1 MKVFVGGKNINS
13 TRHFKWTLNH
23 IVLLSNALKMP
34 EIRPLHFIVWF
45 CLHSYVLSTDITPA
59 DSLLNWT
66 YSLKSKGRRVF
77 SQADEDGVIE
87 EVFNYVG
94 TTNKVYVEF
103 GASDG
108 QECNTRYLRWV
119 TLNGDYRVKSIC

>member
-1 MKVFVGGKNINS
+1 MLRS
-13 TRHFKWTLNH
+13 
-23 IVLLSNALKMP
+23 KMP

-108 QECNTRYLRWV
+108 LECNTRYLRWV

>member
-1 MKVFVGGKNINS
+1 MHEF
-13 TRHFKWTLNH
+13 RH
-23 IVLLSNALKMP
+23 M
-34 EIRPLHFIVWF
+34 HFIVCF
-45 CLHSYVLSTDITPA
+45 SLHCPALFEPTDA
-59 DSLLNWT
+59 DFLHKWIQSLQ
-66 YSLKSKGRRVF
+66 SKGRRVF

-87 EVFNYVG
+87 EVFNFVG

-119 TLNGDYRVKSIC
+119 TLNSHYIMESELGSSGKGYGLVRAKTSH

>member
-1 MKVFVGGKNINS
+1 
-13 TRHFKWTLNH
+13 
-23 IVLLSNALKMP
+23 MP
-34 EIRPLHFIVWF
+34 ETGPLHFIVWF
-45 CLHSYVLSTDITPA
+45 CLHSHVLSTDITHA

-108 QECNTRYLRWV
+108 QECNTRYLRWGFL
-119 TLNGDYRVKSIC
+119 TASSY

>member
-1 MKVFVGGKNINS
+1 MIQMYEFQ
-13 TRHFKWTLNH
+13 TLN
-23 IVLLSNALKMP
+23 
-34 EIRPLHFIVWF
+34 FIIWF
-45 CLHSYVLSTDITPA
+45 CLHCQALFEATDTDAHFLHNWIQ
-59 DSLLNWT
+59 SLQ
-66 YSLKSKGRRVF
+66 SKGRRVF

-87 EVFNYVG
+87 EVFNHVG

-119 TLNGDYRVKSIC
+119 SLNGDYRVKSIF

>member
-1 MKVFVGGKNINS
+1 M
-13 TRHFKWTLNH
+13 
-23 IVLLSNALKMP
+23 
-34 EIRPLHFIVWF
+34 
-45 CLHSYVLSTDITPA
+45 
-59 DSLLNWT
+59 
-66 YSLKSKGRRVF
+66 F

-87 EVFNYVG
+87 EVFNFVG

-119 TLNGDYRVKSIC
+119 TLNSHYIMESELGSSGKGYGLVRAKTSH